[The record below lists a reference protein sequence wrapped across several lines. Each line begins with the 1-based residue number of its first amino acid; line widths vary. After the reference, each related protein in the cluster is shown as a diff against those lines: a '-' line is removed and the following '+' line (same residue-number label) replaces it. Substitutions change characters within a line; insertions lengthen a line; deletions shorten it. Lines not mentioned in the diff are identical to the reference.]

1 MMSMFNL
8 HCHSIF
14 CDGSSPLRE
23 YADAAISKGFHTLG
37 FSSHAPLPIENKFA
51 LRDEQTLLQYAVEV
65 KQLSREYQSQLKIY
79 TALEIDYIPGI
90 SDDFD
95 HLRKLAS
102 LDYVIGGV
110 HLIRNASQEQLWFID
125 GPRQE
130 IYVEGLQQIFGG
142 DIQKAV
148 TTYWQQMRDM
158 ITTQKPDIVAHLD
171 KIKMH
176 NQNRFFST
184 TDNWYVEQVEQ
195 TLEVI
200 AAAGTIVEVNTR
212 GLYKGRSDELFPGEA
227 ILTLMLELNIPVTVS
242 SDSHRPEEIDGFYPQ
257 AYETLRRIGYRQ
269 VKCFTD
275 KGWEERE
282 F

>member
-1 MMSMFNL
+1 
-8 HCHSIF
+8 
-14 CDGSSPLRE
+14 
-23 YADAAISKGFHTLG
+23 
-37 FSSHAPLPIENKFA
+37 
-51 LRDEQTLLQYAVEV
+51 
-65 KQLSREYQSQLKIY
+65 
-79 TALEIDYIPGI
+79 
-90 SDDFD
+90 
-95 HLRKLAS
+95 
-102 LDYVIGGV
+102 
-110 HLIRNASQEQLWFID
+110 
-125 GPRQE
+125 
-130 IYVEGLQQIFGG
+130 
-142 DIQKAV
+142 
-148 TTYWQQMRDM
+148 MRDM

>member
-1 MMSMFNL
+1 MRMFNL
-8 HCHSIF
+8 HCHSNY

-23 YADAAISKGFHTLG
+23 YADAAVSRGFHTLG
-37 FSSHAPLPIENKFA
+37 FSSHAPLPFKNKFA
-51 LRDEQTLLQYAVEV
+51 LRDEQALLNYVAEI
-65 KQLSREYQSQLKIY
+65 SQLKEEFQSRLNIY

-95 HLRKLAS
+95 HWRKLAN

-110 HLIRNASQEQLWFID
+110 HLVRNADQQQLWFID
-125 GPRQE
+125 GPWQE

-142 DIQKAV
+142 DARKAV
-148 TTYWQQMRDM
+148 TRYWQQMREM
-158 ITTQKPDIVAHLD
+158 ITTQKPDIVAHPD

-184 TDNWYVEQVEQ
+184 TDKWYVQQVEQ

-200 AAAGTIVEVNTR
+200 AAAGTIVEANTR
-212 GLYKGRSDELFPGEA
+212 GLYKGRSGELFPGEG
-227 ILTLMLELNIPVTVS
+227 ILTRMFELNIPVTVN
-242 SDSHRPEEIDGFYPQ
+242 SDSHRPEEIDGFYPH
-257 AYETLRRIGYRQ
+257 AYDTLRRIGFRE
-269 VKCFTD
+269 VMCFTD
-275 KGWEERE
+275 KGWEGRE

>member
-1 MMSMFNL
+1 MSMFNL
-8 HCHSIF
+8 HCHSNY

-23 YADAAISKGFHTLG
+23 YADAAVSRGFHTLG
-37 FSSHAPLPIENKFA
+37 FSSHAPLPFENKFA
-51 LRDEQTLLQYAVEV
+51 LRDERALLDYASEIT
-65 KQLSREYQSQLKIY
+65 QLRKEFQSRLAIY

-90 SDDFD
+90 SDNFD
-95 HLRKLAS
+95 HLRKLAN

-110 HLIRNASQEQLWFID
+110 HLVRNADQEQLWFID

-130 IYVEGLQQIFGG
+130 IYVDGFRQIFDS

-148 TTYWQQMRDM
+148 TAYWQQMRDM
-158 ITTQKPDIVAHLD
+158 IITQKPDIVAHLD

-184 TDNWYVEQVEQ
+184 TDKWYVEQVEQ

-200 AAAGTIVEVNTR
+200 AAAGTIVEANTR

-227 ILTLMLELNIPVTVS
+227 ILKRMLAMNIPVTVN
-242 SDSHRPEEIDGFYPQ
+242 SDAHRPEEIDGFYAH
-257 AYETLRRIGYRQ
+257 AYDTLQRIGFRE
-269 VKCFTD
+269 VMCFTD

>member
-1 MMSMFNL
+1 MFNL